1 LKEII
6 FTDDF
11 DMWVEDDTTF
21 ANVEP
26 NY

>member
-21 ANVEP
+21 ANVELI
-26 NY
+26 Y